1 MATQTSDL
9 LAAAAPR
16 TVDVVRG
23 IADDQLDLPTPCR
36 DYVVRDLLNHL
47 FEVVV
52 NFQELAEKRPVEWAE
67 KPDHLDDGWRDRFA
81 VETDRLIAA
90 WSDPSTLEGVSPGMG
105 LPQTVVGGMA
115 LLDLIVHG
123 WDLAVATGQPYQP
136 APEAV
141 TELHALVE
149 QLGPTARKM
158 GVFADPTPTPPTS
171 TPAVT
176 TPDLDHLLTQTG
188 RTPTWPQT
196 P

>member
-1 MATQTSDL
+1 MTTQTSDL

-23 IADDQLDLPTPCR
+23 ISDDQLDLPTPCR

-52 NFQELAEKRPVEWAE
+52 NFQGLAAKRPVEWAE
-67 KPDHLDDGWRDRFA
+67 KPDHLGEGWRDRFE
-81 VETDRLIAA
+81 VETDRLVAA
-90 WSDPSTLEGVSPGMG
+90 WSHPSTLEGVSPGMG

-115 LLDLIVHG
+115 LLDLTVHG
-123 WDLAVATGQPYQP
+123 WDLAVATDQPYQP

-141 TELHALVE
+141 AELHGVVE

-158 GVFADPTPTPPTS
+158 GVFADPVTHPTTPTDRPDLAHLLIQTGRIPTWPTPTP
-171 TPAVT
+171 
-176 TPDLDHLLTQTG
+176 
-188 RTPTWPQT
+188 
-196 P
+196 